1 MDRPQM
7 MEKLFDATVEQL
19 LEKILSGEATSAEL
33 NVARQMLRDNA
44 ITATPRHKP
53 LMDLASSVDPD
64 DLDDAPS
71 LRMAR

>member
-1 MDRPQM
+1 

-33 NVARQMLRDNA
+33 NVARQMLRDNS

-53 LMDLASSVDPD
+53 LMDLASEVDPD